1 MTSGWTD
8 QSSVGAQHFY
18 PELRRGCAPL
28 APTSKVSRVSCPP
41 HARKSYRIRGC
52 WFCLFSLVFLSPA
65 FSPRAQEPPPAAA
78 PTIRLTIERVN
89 VGVIVTDA
97 RGKFVEGL
105 NRADFHVFD
114 NGVEQRITE
123 FAPVDDPAQVLLL
136 VEAGPAVYFLQDTH
150 LSTAGALLDGLSPG
164 DRVAL
169 ARYAEAPLALLDFTA
184 NKSAAQDALSGVR
197 FNLGFG
203 QLNLSTSLNGVL
215 DWLARVPGKK
225 TIVLL
230 STGVDTSSPA
240 TIDLLQSRLQTG
252 DVRILCVSLSAPL
265 RNGKE
270 GSRKQVQQTQQAFAD
285 ADARLLAIAEA
296 TGGRVFFP
304 ENAKAFQ
311 ETFRQISQLVRHE
324 YSLAF
329 PPPVSDGAVR
339 QLKVTVDL
347 PEGSNKGK
355 LPGHRVDHRKAYR
368 APTPASSP

>member
-1 MTSGWTD
+1 MAIV
-8 QSSVGAQHFY
+8 SSQHQ
-18 PELRRGCAPL
+18 PH
-28 APTSKVSRVSCPP
+28 KSRSIPI
-41 HARKSYRIRGC
+41 A
-52 WFCLFSLVFLSPA
+52 LFLFLLLVFLFPE
-65 FSPRAQEPPPAAA
+65 FPLRAQEPPLAPA

-89 VGVIVTDA
+89 VGVIVTDV

-105 NRADFHVFD
+105 HREDFHIFD
-114 NGVEQRITE
+114 NGVEQPITE

-150 LSTAGALLDGLSPG
+150 LYTASALLDGLSPG

-184 NKSAAQDALSGVR
+184 DKGAAQDALSGVR

-203 QLNLSTSLNGVL
+203 QLNLSASLSGML

-270 GSRKQVQQTQQAFAD
+270 GSRKQVQQAQQAFAA
-285 ADARLLAIAEA
+285 ADARLLAVADA

-329 PPPVSDGAVR
+329 PPPVADGAVH

-355 LPGHRVDHRKAYR
+355 PPGYRVDHRKAYL
-368 APTPASSP
+368 APSPAPAP

>member
-1 MTSGWTD
+1 MTSGWTN
-8 QSSVGAQHFY
+8 QSSVGAQ
-18 PELRRGCAPL
+18 RCCAP
-28 APTSKVSRVSCPP
+28 ATVVSNVAIVSPQLHP
-41 HARKSYRIRGC
+41 HKSLSFRTLLLS
-52 WFCLFSLVFLSPA
+52 FVFLAFLVLPPA
-65 FSPRAQEPPPAAA
+65 VRAQEPPPAPA

-89 VGVIVTDA
+89 VGVIVSDA

-105 NRADFHVFD
+105 HRADFHIFD

-150 LSTAGALLDGLSPG
+150 LSTASALLDGLSPG

-184 NKSAAQDALSGVR
+184 DKGAAQDALSGVR
-197 FNLGFG
+197 FNLGYG
-203 QLNLSTSLNGVL
+203 QLNLSTSLDGVL

-225 TIVLL
+225 TVVLL

-240 TIDLLQSRLQTG
+240 TIDLLQSRLLTG

-270 GSRKQVQQTQQAFAD
+270 GSRKQVQQTQQAFAA
-285 ADARLLAIAEA
+285 ADTRLLAIAEA

-329 PPPVSDGAVR
+329 PPPVSDGAVH

-355 LPGHRVDHRKAYR
+355 LPGNRVDHRKAYL
-368 APTPASSP
+368 APSPAPAP

>member
-1 MTSGWTD
+1 VASD
-8 QSSVGAQHFY
+8 SPQFHPHRSLFFQIRLLSF
-18 PELRRGCAPL
+18 L
-28 APTSKVSRVSCPP
+28 CP
-41 HARKSYRIRGC
+41 
-52 WFCLFSLVFLSPA
+52 VFLILPPA
-65 FSPRAQEPPPAAA
+65 FRAQEPPPAPA

-97 RGKFVEGL
+97 RGKFIEGL
-105 NRADFHVFD
+105 RREDFHIFDNRA
-114 NGVEQRITE
+114 EQPITE

-150 LSTAGALLDGLSPG
+150 LNTASALLDGLSPG

-169 ARYAEAPLALLDFTA
+169 ARYAEAPLALFDFTA
-184 NKSAAQDALSGVR
+184 DKGAVQNALSGIR

-203 QLNLSTSLNGVL
+203 QLNLSASLNGVL
-215 DWLARVPGKK
+215 DWLARVPGKE

-240 TIDLLQSRLQTG
+240 MIDLLQSRLLSG

-270 GSRKQVQQTQQAFAD
+270 GSRKQVQQTQQTFAD
-285 ADARLLAIAEA
+285 ADARLLAIADA

-329 PPPVSDGAVR
+329 PPPVSDGAVH
-339 QLKVTVDL
+339 QLKVTVDS
-347 PEGSNKGK
+347 PEGSNREKSSGY
-355 LPGHRVDHRKAYR
+355 RVDHRKAYR
-368 APTPASSP
+368 APTAAASP

>member
-1 MTSGWTD
+1 
-8 QSSVGAQHFY
+8 
-18 PELRRGCAPL
+18 
-28 APTSKVSRVSCPP
+28 
-41 HARKSYRIRGC
+41 
-52 WFCLFSLVFLSPA
+52 LFLFLLLVFLFPE
-65 FSPRAQEPPPAAA
+65 FPLRAQEPPLAPA

-89 VGVIVTDA
+89 VGVIVTDV

-105 NRADFHVFD
+105 HREDFHIFD
-114 NGVEQRITE
+114 NGVAQPITE

-150 LSTAGALLDGLSPG
+150 LNTASALLDGLSPG

-184 NKSAAQDALSGVR
+184 DKGAAQDALSGVR

-203 QLNLSTSLNGVL
+203 QLNLSASLDGVL

-270 GSRKQVQQTQQAFAD
+270 GSRKQVQQAQQAFAA
-285 ADARLLAIAEA
+285 ADARLLAVADA

-329 PPPVSDGAVR
+329 PPPVADGAVH

-355 LPGHRVDHRKAYR
+355 PPGYRVDHRKAYL
-368 APTPASSP
+368 APSPVPAP